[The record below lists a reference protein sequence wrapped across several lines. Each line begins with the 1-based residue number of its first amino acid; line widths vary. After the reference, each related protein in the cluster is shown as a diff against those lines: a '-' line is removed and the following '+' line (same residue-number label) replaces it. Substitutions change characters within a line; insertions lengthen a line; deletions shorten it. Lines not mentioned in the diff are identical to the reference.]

1 MDARDEAGFNGDET
15 LDWLWDL
22 DDRYD
27 VGALDDD
34 PTGGSKE
41 VPTAAAAGSGVKKHL
56 RKQRVLVGD
65 GAAVAAGDE
74 MGPDDGG
81 EETAAIATPF
91 LVGGKLRSPLRDRL
105 IHDGR
110 LTRGGIAAAIVLF
123 LAFGGI
129 AFSVLNRGGGSNHPS
144 NRVAISPTTDT
155 TTPQDT
161 TVAQPPTSDTTPTTA
176 VTTTPVAA
184 VTPTGTTVFNTPTTV
199 RSCARTARLLSIMT
213 AATTDTSST
222 TASTTPSSTTPPT
235 SATTTPPTLPATTTT
250 AVPRTTPTT
259 VHITPPPPP
268 PPPPIPRPRGC

>member
-1 MDARDEAGFNGDET
+1 MDARDEAGFGGDET

-22 DDRYD
+22 DDRYV

-34 PTGGSKE
+34 PTGRSKE
-41 VPTAAAAGSGVKKHL
+41 VPTVPAAGSGVKKHL

-65 GAAVAAGDE
+65 GAAVAAADE
-74 MGPDDGG
+74 MGPDHGG

-110 LTRGGIAAAIVLF
+110 LTRGAMAAAIVLF

-129 AFSVLNRGGGSNHPS
+129 AFSLLNRGGGSNHPS
-144 NRVAISPTTDT
+144 SRVAISPTTDT

-176 VTTTPVAA
+176 VVTTPVAA

-199 RSCARTARLLSIMT
+199 RSCARTARLLSIVLQT
-213 AATTDTSST
+213 GSTTSSSV
-222 TASTTPSSTTPPT
+222 ADSTTSSIAAP
-235 SATTTPPTLPATTTT
+235 TTTTTRPPATTITT
-250 AVPRTTPTT
+250 VTIPKTTPTT
-259 VHITPPPPP
+259 VHVTPPPPP
-268 PPPPIPRPRGC
+268 TIPRPRGC